1 MPPKWL
7 WRSKVLLKG
16 SRTDTHHV
24 PSGGL
29 FRRDRILRAGGT
41 ECILGG
47 MTSAGKWELVPE
59 EEYLRGELASDR
71 KHEYIGGIVH
81 AMAGASNRHNQAVS
95 FEA

>member
-7 WRSKVLLKG
+7 WRSKVLREG
-16 SRTDTHHV
+16 SRAGSHSV

-29 FRRDRILRAGGT
+29 FRRDQILRLGET
-41 ECILGG
+41 ECILGP
-47 MTSAGKWELVPE
+47 MTAAEKWELVPE